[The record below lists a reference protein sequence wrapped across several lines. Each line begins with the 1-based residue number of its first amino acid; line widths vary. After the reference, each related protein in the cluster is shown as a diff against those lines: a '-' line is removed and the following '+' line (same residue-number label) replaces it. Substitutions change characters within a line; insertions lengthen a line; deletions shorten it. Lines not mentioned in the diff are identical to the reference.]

1 MLLALLGN
9 PIISCLVGFM
19 LGAFIFYVRGLF
31 KQRALKKEVT
41 ISKAHV
47 IATMDEHRLN
57 VDKIKYLEELV
68 NNQRVTIQL
77 LKEKPNSRDL
87 RELRRY
93 AEAHTMMTRTAP
105 GFAQA
110 WQLCLDEIA
119 KKENEEEKGLIIFRP
134 IQKCFGFF
142 KKKTALISENSTTA
156 QKINL
161 ISQEHSV
168 NQEK

>member
-19 LGAFIFYVRGLF
+19 LGAFIFYVRGVF
-31 KQRALKKEVT
+31 KQRALKKEIKT
-41 ISKAHV
+41 SKEQV
-47 IATMDEHRLN
+47 IATMDEHLLN
-57 VDKIKYLEELV
+57 IKRIEELQELV
-68 NNQRVTIQL
+68 NNQKVTIQL
-77 LKEKPNSRDL
+77 LKEKPNSRAL

-93 AEAHTMMTRTAP
+93 AEVHAMMTKTAP

-110 WQLCLDEIA
+110 WQHCLDEIA

>member
-1 MLLALLGN
+1 Q
-9 PIISCLVGFM
+9 
-19 LGAFIFYVRGLF
+19 
-31 KQRALKKEVT
+31 K
-41 ISKAHV
+41 
-47 IATMDEHRLN
+47 
-57 VDKIKYLEELV
+57 
-68 NNQRVTIQL
+68 VTIQL
-77 LKEKPNSRDL
+77 LKEKPNSRAL

-93 AEAHTMMTRTAP
+93 AEVHAMMTKTAP

-110 WQLCLDEIA
+110 WQHCLDEIA